1 MRRSAKPAKTKA
13 EATGPVARKSRKNEG
28 ARIRDLEERLAEAL
42 KREAEAREQ
51 QTATAE
57 ILRVISAS
65 PTEVQP
71 VFDAMAQSA
80 ARLCEAQFCAVYRF
94 DGQVLAFVAHHGLGP
109 EGVPSIY
116 SVRLFNV
123 DFRPA

>member
-1 MRRSAKPAKTKA
+1 MHCPRCQRENRPQARFCEACGTPLSANP
-13 EATGPVARKSRKNEG
+13 TGPPGPSYAEITNALS
-28 ARIRDLEERLAEAL
+28 EAL
-42 KREAEAREQ
+42 EQ
-51 QTATAE
+51 RTATSE